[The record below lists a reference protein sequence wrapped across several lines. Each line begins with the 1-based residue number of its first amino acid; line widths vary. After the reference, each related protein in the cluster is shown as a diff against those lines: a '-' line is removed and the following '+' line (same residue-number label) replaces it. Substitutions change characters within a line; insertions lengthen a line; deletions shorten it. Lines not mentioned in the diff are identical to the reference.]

1 MRLGENIK
9 RKRIVKRSFCFI
21 LVFINLLQGPSYALA
36 AGIEDEVY
44 QESMN
49 TNLRKRN

>member
-1 MRLGENIK
+1 MQILTWY
-9 RKRIVKRSFCFI
+9 SFILVCLSFI
-21 LVFINLLQGPSYALA
+21 LVFINPLQGPSYALA